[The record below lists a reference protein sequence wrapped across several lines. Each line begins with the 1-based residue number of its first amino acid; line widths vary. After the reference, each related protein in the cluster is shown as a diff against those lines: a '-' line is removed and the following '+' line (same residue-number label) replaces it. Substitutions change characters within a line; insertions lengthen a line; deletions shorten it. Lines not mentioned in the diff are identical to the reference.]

1 MGNRGAPYGWTVS
14 LLMESQAGRARRSS
28 RLRAVSRSAQ
38 FVSIQIPIAHH
49 TFCTVF
55 GYWHEFV
62 SSTRLP
68 LLPSLRNKVVNA
80 QCSPGM
86 AVVNLALEVL
96 STLAQGG
103 HTLCFLFD
111 SDSLRSSISACN
123 QAASLTFLPPQNP
136 VLASSSFRI
145 FFFSNSP
152 PSLLFALSA
161 SFSGFPH
168 SNCCSHLPNHNRS
181 LSDSSNNSNPPLL
194 CLYTTP
200 TVTRPT
206 QSCWFLRF
214 HVEGRVVFLSLPLYW
229 LYQFTSIPVASLS

>member
-1 MGNRGAPYGWTVS
+1 MGNRAYGWTVS

-103 HTLCFLFD
+103 HTLFVSCLILIL
-111 SDSLRSSISACN
+111 SEAPSLHAIKRQASPFSS
-123 QAASLTFLPPQNP
+123 PQNP
-136 VLASSSFRI
+136 VLALSSFRKNFLATLSPACCSLCLRPFQHFHIPIAVLI
-145 FFFSNSP
+145 F
-152 PSLLFALSA
+152 PSLIA
-161 SFSGFPH
+161 P
-168 SNCCSHLPNHNRS
+168 
-181 LSDSSNNSNPPLL
+181 
-194 CLYTTP
+194 CL
-200 TVTRPT
+200 
-206 QSCWFLRF
+206 
-214 HVEGRVVFLSLPLYW
+214 
-229 LYQFTSIPVASLS
+229 IPVRIRRTTEQKIKSQSIDIRQEYFLLLIYYSGT

>member
-86 AVVNLALEVL
+86 AAVNLALEVL

-103 HTLCFLFD
+103 HTLFVSCLILIL
-111 SDSLRSSISACN
+111 SEAPSLHAIKRHASPVG
-123 QAASLTFLPPQNP
+123 ASLTF
-136 VLASSSFRI
+136 
-145 FFFSNSP
+145 SP
-152 PSLLFALSA
+152 P
-161 SFSGFPH
+161 
-168 SNCCSHLPNHNRS
+168 
-181 LSDSSNNSNPPLL
+181 PPKP
-194 CLYTTP
+194 CA
-200 TVTRPT
+200 RI
-206 QSCWFLRF
+206 
-214 HVEGRVVFLSLPLYW
+214 VF
-229 LYQFTSIPVASLS
+229 F